1 MNNSNIMIV
10 VRKDFAIASEAT
22 TIWALSGER
31 HNTSLR
37 FSAKTEVI
45 SQKNCQKF
53 LCGSPY

>member
-1 MNNSNIMIV
+1 MIV

-45 SQKNCQKF
+45 SQKYCQKF